1 MFLLSFEE
9 LALSIMYIIETIKG
23 NYSPILISLLLI
35 TFIASMSIG
44 WSMYLKKTN
53 HPMIKYLISYGFAIF
68 YTILLIGEHTIIS
81 FFSMLPILVI
91 ITVYND
97 FKYSLRCNIGVIV
110 ENILFCLYYHFTNQG
125 TSFGIDSIFS
135 QLLITLLTCFCSI
148 SISKT
153 NIDINN
159 RKVNHINEE
168 KDKLSNVLNNI
179 IDKSESIT
187 LKVSNIN
194 DEINVLESSS
204 INAKN
209 SMSEINQISTDTA
222 TAIQNQLLKTEE
234 IQNHIGTVKH
244 VSDTITSN
252 ILEAK
257 RIIIEGQS
265 SIDNLINYGKISK
278 DSSAKA
284 KNELTKLT
292 KYTSKMNSIV
302 DIINNVASQTGLLS
316 LNASIEAARAGEAGK
331 GFSVVANEISNL
343 ATQTQNATQ
352 EITELIDNISNELTT
367 VINVINTLIENNN
380 SQNDYATSTARNFE
394 KITNNSDNIESASN
408 TLNEDIIILANA
420 NNIISDNIQSI
431 SAISEEVLANSQ
443 ITYEISD
450 KNVTIVSNVQELI
463 IALLEDAI
471 ELKNIK

>member
-1 MFLLSFEE
+1 
-9 LALSIMYIIETIKG
+9 
-23 NYSPILISLLLI
+23 
-35 TFIASMSIG
+35 
-44 WSMYLKKTN
+44 
-53 HPMIKYLISYGFAIF
+53 MIKYLISYGFAIF

-81 FFSMLPILVI
+81 FFITSPILVI

-97 FKYSLRCNIGVIV
+97 FKYRLRCNIGVVV

-135 QLLITLLTCFCSI
+135 QLLITLLTYFCSI

-159 RKVNHINEE
+159 RKVNRINEE
-168 KDKLSNVLNNI
+168 KKKLSNVLNNI

-209 SMSEINQISTDTA
+209 SISEINQISTDTA

-234 IQNHIGTVKH
+234 IQNHIGTVKR

-252 ILEAK
+252 ILESK

-265 SIDNLINYGKISK
+265 SIDNLINYGKIKK

-284 KNELTKLT
+284 K
-292 KYTSKMNSIV
+292 
-302 DIINNVASQTGLLS
+302 
-316 LNASIEAARAGEAGK
+316 
-331 GFSVVANEISNL
+331 NEISNL

-352 EITELIDNISNELTT
+352 EIT
-367 VINVINTLIENNN
+367 
-380 SQNDYATSTARNFE
+380 
-394 KITNNSDNIESASN
+394 
-408 TLNEDIIILANA
+408 
-420 NNIISDNIQSI
+420 
-431 SAISEEVLANSQ
+431 
-443 ITYEISD
+443 
-450 KNVTIVSNVQELI
+450 
-463 IALLEDAI
+463 
-471 ELKNIK
+471 